1 MATQIKIR
9 RDSYANWFNVNPTL
23 GIGEPGYDTTNRKL
37 KIGDGTTVWRALPYF
52 DDQVTD
58 LSAYAGSIVPSSDN
72 IYSLGSPITRWRSGY
87 FSGNAVYLGDI
98 KLSSNNG
105 TLVVQRVANAG
116 LPNEIPVA
124 NTPGRVTTDRLTNGA
139 NSVSLLANGSI
150 VTPTFTIPSTPGTS
164 GQVLKW
170 PGIGTTLVW
179 GPDNNS
185 GTGGSGGASVSYDE
199 TPPVAPTSG
208 DLWYDP
214 ISGRVFIYFDESWV
228 DINPDIGV
236 ISITAG
242 TGLTGGSITTSGTI
256 TLANTSVAAGNYS
269 LASFTVN
276 AQGQI
281 TSATSG
287 NAVTSITA
295 GTGLTGGSITSTG
308 TIAIANT
315 AVTPATYGSTSQV
328 AQFTVNARGQIT
340 SAANVTITPSAIG
353 AVSSVTAGTGL
364 SGGAITSTGTI
375 AIANTAVTAATY
387 GSSSQVAQFAVNA
400 QGQITSA
407 ANVTITPSAIG
418 AISSVSGTANEITI
432 TPSGSTV
439 TASLPSA
446 LTLTGKTITGGTY
459 ASPVITTSF
468 KYAGSGSS
476 AHSQF
481 PNTLGSWVGN
491 VNNFQA
497 VYALNQNNGNEA
509 SSDLVAYNDASDGT
523 SYFIDLGV
531 NSSNYTSV
539 TYPIFPANSGYVFTG
554 GGTSGQASALY
565 LGTSNAA
572 SDVVLFSG
580 GVAAANV
587 RSTIKGDTG
596 NFLIGTSTD
605 TGYKLNVSGTTYF
618 GGASTFGSTVLLNA
632 NPSLPLQAVTKQYVD
647 NAVASGF
654 TVHDSVVYATTAA
667 LPANIYDNGTAGV
680 GATLTASAN
689 GALSIDGS
697 AVTTGQ
703 RILVKDEA
711 TRANNGCYA
720 VTDAGSA
727 GTPYILTRTTDFD
740 STSLG
745 EITNNAYFFVTAGA
759 TQSRNSYVLS
769 QTAAVTVG
777 TTDLIFTLFAGQAI
791 YTGATNI
798 TVSGQNISVSGTIAA
813 TLGGTGTST
822 VTTGDLL
829 YGSASNTWSK
839 LTLGTANK
847 SLMVNA
853 SGTQLEWNAIPLNQ
867 STAVSGQLGAANGGT
882 SLSSYTAGDMIYATG
897 STALSKLQIGA
908 TDYVLTS
915 SGSAPQYV
923 AQSTLSVG
931 YATTAGSA
939 TTATTATTATSATS
953 ATTATNIAGG
963 IASQIPYQT
972 GAGATSFIANG
983 TAGRVLT
990 SAGTGV
996 PTWSGISGGT
1006 F

>member
-295 GTGLTGGSITSTG
+295 GTGLTGGAITSTG

-353 AVSSVTAGTGL
+353 A
-364 SGGAITSTGTI
+364 
-375 AIANTAVTAATY
+375 
-387 GSSSQVAQFAVNA
+387 
-400 QGQITSA
+400 
-407 ANVTITPSAIG
+407 
-418 AISSVSGTANEITI
+418 ISSVSGTANQITI

-446 LTLTGKTITGGTY
+446 LTLTGKTVTGGTY

-587 RSTIKGDTG
+587 RATIKGDTG
-596 NFLIGTSTD
+596 NFLIGTATD